1 MPIAESNGINI
12 FYETYGEGEPV
23 VLIAGLGSPML
34 SWETQIPI
42 YSEKYKVIA
51 FDNRGIG
58 KSDIT
63 EPGFTISDMADD
75 VIGLLDH
82 LKIEKAK
89 FIGKSMGGMITQR
102 IGINHPERVN
112 KLVIGCS
119 AASRDDVGN
128 LLLEGGREV
137 ASKAGM
143 KAVWVTGLFYGYTR
157 GYIEDNIDI
166 IKGFLNEM
174 PDHDE
179 QLLKGYM
186 GQSKACEGHYSL
198 EEIDS
203 IKAPTLV
210 MYGDKDLIMSPK
222 KSLEMAEKIPGCR
235 LEGFKDVGHG
245 FWREK
250 QEDVDKLVLE
260 FLSS

>member
-1 MPIAESNGINI
+1 MPIAQTNGISI

-42 YSEKYKVIA
+42 YSENYKVIA

-82 LKIEKAK
+82 LQIEKAK

-102 IGINHPERVN
+102 IGINHPDRVN

-119 AASRDDVGN
+119 AASRDEVGN

-157 GYIEDNIDI
+157 GYIEDNIDV
-166 IKGFLNEM
+166 IKGFLDEM

-179 QLLKGYM
+179 QMLKGYM
-186 GQSKACEGHYSL
+186 GQSQACEGHFSL
-198 EEIDS
+198 DEIDK
-203 IKAPTLV
+203 IDAPTLV

-222 KSLEMAEKIPGCR
+222 KSLEMAEKIPGSR
-235 LEGFKDVGHG
+235 LQGFKDVGHG

-250 QEDVDKLVLE
+250 QEDVDRLVLE
-260 FLSS
+260 FLAS

>member
-1 MPIAESNGINI
+1 MPLAESNGINI
-12 FYETYGEGEPV
+12 YYETYGEGEPV
-23 VLIAGLGSPML
+23 VLISGLGSPIA
-34 SWETQIPI
+34 SWETQVPI
-42 YSEKYKVIA
+42 YSEKYNVIV

-58 KSDIT
+58 KSEIT

-82 LKIEKAK
+82 LGIEKAV

-102 IGINHPERVN
+102 IGINYPERVN

-119 AASRDDVGN
+119 AASRDEVGKI
-128 LLLEGGREV
+128 LLSGGREV
-137 ASKAGM
+137 ASTAGM
-143 KAVWVTGLFYGYTR
+143 KAVWITGLFYGYTR
-157 GYIEDNIDI
+157 GYIEENLDM
-166 IKGFLNEM
+166 IKAFLDEM

-186 GQSKACEGHYSL
+186 GQSQACECHYSL
-198 EEIDS
+198 DEIDQ
-203 IKAPTLV
+203 INAPTLV
-210 MYGDKDLIMSPK
+210 MFGDRDLIMSPV

-235 LEGFKDVGHG
+235 FRGFENVGHG

-250 QEDVDKLVLE
+250 QEEVDKLVLE
-260 FLSS
+260 FLAS